1 MHNFRNIRFE
11 NYNDFWIQ
19 RVKLHKLRWLV
30 LYYIR
35 WDAEF

>member
-19 RVKLHKLRWLV
+19 RVKLHKLRGMQNFK
-30 LYYIR
+30 I
-35 WDAEF
+35 F